1 MAISSINSKRT
12 FKELRKG
19 ILLCLSKGQ
28 MTVNEIARFA
38 AINWKTVDNHLI
50 HLAGRGLV
58 KEVFNSAYVRIYEL
72 TEDGKSFT
80 INNVS
85 NNIRIEDN
93 KKNAIFKTTSVTIL

>member
-12 FKELRKG
+12 FKEIRKG

-28 MTVNEIARFA
+28 MTVNEIARSA

-58 KEVFNSAYVRIYEL
+58 KEVLNSAYVRIYEL
-72 TEDGKSFT
+72 TDDGKNFT

-85 NNIRIEDN
+85 NDVKIENN
-93 KKNAIFKTTSVTIL
+93 KKNAIFKTTSIIVL